1 MQKVCQLDAA
11 QDAREDGGI
20 REHRSRRGKK
30 QRDTKSQPARD
41 AVDRQRER
49 RPVDERRE
57 SRERGRPEHPEHAR
71 PSTHS
76 AARLGLMDHP
86 DVAIEVATDPI
97 VQEPRTGKSEERQRE
112 RDHDNE

>member
-41 AVDRQRER
+41 GWTVREN
-49 RPVDERRE
+49 V
-57 SRERGRPEHPEHAR
+57 
-71 PSTHS
+71 
-76 AARLGLMDHP
+76 AA
-86 DVAIEVATDPI
+86 
-97 VQEPRTGKSEERQRE
+97 
-112 RDHDNE
+112 